1 MDCVGNQ
8 DRCSNL
14 PHTTHTYIMVD
25 MRAHTD
31 TLTHSYTL
39 IYHHTL
45 PFNSGRS
52 QSHPRSVLVIKEVS
66 SGSGEKTKAFVSLS
80 STTTTV
86 CSRTR
91 PTPSY
96 FFKPGANVLNCH
108 SHKTA
113 HIEIKSLIRV
123 QNSSYLHSTM
133 RLHRPNHDVLHV
145 YEEPHPG
152 EVNNNCMQPSM
163 NDHSLLT

>member
-14 PHTTHTYIMVD
+14 PHTTIHGRHACTHRHTHI
-25 MRAHTD
+25 ATHLFII
-31 TLTHSYTL
+31 TLYLLILEDHSL
-39 IYHHTL
+39 I
-45 PFNSGRS
+45 
-52 QSHPRSVLVIKEVS
+52 IKEVS
-66 SGSGEKTKAFVSLS
+66 NGSGEKTKAFVSLS

-96 FFKPGANVLNCH
+96 FFKAGANVHNCH
-108 SHKTA
+108 SHNTA

-133 RLHRPNHDVLHV
+133 LLHRPDHDVLRV

>member
-1 MDCVGNQ
+1 
-8 DRCSNL
+8 
-14 PHTTHTYIMVD
+14 MVD
-25 MRAHTD
+25 MHAHTD
-31 TLTHSYTL
+31 THSHTHTGL
-39 IYHHTL
+39 HIYHHTL

-52 QSHPRSVLVIKEVS
+52 QSHPRSVLIIKEVS
-66 SGSGEKTKAFVSLS
+66 NGSGEKTKAFVSLY

-113 HIEIKSLIRV
+113 QIEIKA
-123 QNSSYLHSTM
+123 
-133 RLHRPNHDVLHV
+133 
-145 YEEPHPG
+145 
-152 EVNNNCMQPSM
+152 
-163 NDHSLLT
+163 